1 MEEKLFAGFWVRFF
15 SGLLDLVFITPLV
28 FILIYYLGNSDFQS
42 FGFSNNFYNYK
53 DFSVSTSNRFAN
65 YIAHTVSIIYLTYFV
80 STKSQATLGKRIM
93 GIYVANR
100 DGSKLTWQKSLARAL
115 ASMLTSMTLGLGF
128 LIVIFIKE
136 KIALHDL
143 ICNTRVF
150 HGKK

>member
-1 MEEKLFAGFWVRFF
+1 MEEKLFAGFWVRLFAGF
-15 SGLLDLVFITPLV
+15 LDLLFITPIAFV
-28 FILIYYLGNSDFQS
+28 IIYYSGISDFQS
-42 FGFSNNFYNYK
+42 FGFSNSFYNYK
-53 DFSVSTSNRFAN
+53 DFAVSTSNRFAN
-65 YIAHTVSIIYLTYFV
+65 YIAHGISIIYLTYFV

-115 ASMLTSMTLGLGF
+115 VSMLTSATLGLGF
-128 LIVIFIKE
+128 LVVIFTKE
-136 KIALHDL
+136 KISLHDF